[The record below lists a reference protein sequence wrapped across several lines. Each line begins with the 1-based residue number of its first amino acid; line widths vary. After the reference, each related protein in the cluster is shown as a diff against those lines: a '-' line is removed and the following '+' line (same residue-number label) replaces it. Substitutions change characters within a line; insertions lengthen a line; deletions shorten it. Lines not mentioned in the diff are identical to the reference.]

1 MSTILLL
8 YFVLGVFRHLVIGE
22 NSTSNETCLLPDC
35 YEDRFDIPG
44 GFEREEVPQMVTFT
58 FSGKITPT
66 VRSQINE
73 VFTTSITNS
82 NRCPVSITAFV
93 LGKGS
98 RSCDIH
104 KMFVRGH
111 EIAIQG
117 YNSTWPGSWTT
128 RQWRE
133 NTANYRS
140 TLSQG
145 GYVPEEELKG
155 MRAPRQ
161 QPGKDEQ
168 FKMLADAG
176 FLWDSTL
183 LGGPITLGVKTEWP
197 VTLTS
202 RIPPKFCKN
211 TGFCPEKL
219 YPGLWE
225 VPLLRLANTP
235 IPCSYL
241 DACVSRKD
249 NQLTST
255 SKIYKVLID
264 NFDRNYISNRA
275 PFQVNIRVESLNDNL
290 QKEALKDFLHTLS
303 GYEDVWILGIS
314 QVIAWMQNP
323 VDKHRALEFGA
334 WDCPDRDYKVEC
346 DSDYDSGS
354 SEDGEG
360 EGFAQFIDGN
370 TLLIVQ
376 YVLLSVTYILVV
388 VYDRYAHPRDK

>member
-8 YFVLGVFRHLVIGE
+8 YFVLGVSQHLVVGE
-22 NSTSNETCLLPDC
+22 NSACLLPDC
-35 YEDRFDIPG
+35 YEDRFSIPG
-44 GFEREEVPQMVTFT
+44 GFTKDDTPQIVTFT
-58 FSGKITPT
+58 FSGKITST

-73 VFTTSITNS
+73 VFTASITNP
-82 NRCPVSITAFV
+82 NRCPASITAFV

-133 NTANYRS
+133 NTANYQS
-140 TLSQG
+140 TLAQG

-155 MRAPRQ
+155 MRAPLQ

-183 LGGPITLGVKTEWP
+183 LGGPTNLEDKTEWP
-197 VTLTS
+197 VTLTNGV
-202 RIPPKFCKN
+202 PPEFCKN
-211 TGFCPEKL
+211 SGFCPEDS
-219 YPGLWE
+219 YPALWE
-225 VPLLRLANTP
+225 VPLLRLAHSP
-235 IPCSYL
+235 ISCSYL
-241 DACVSRKD
+241 DACVSHKD

-255 SKIYKVLID
+255 SKIYKVLYN
-264 NFDRNYISNRA
+264 NFMRNYRSNKA
-275 PFQVNIRVESLNDNL
+275 PFQVNIRIESLNDNL
-290 QKEALKDFLHTLS
+290 QKNALKDFIHTLS
-303 GYEDVWILGIS
+303 GFEDVWLLGVS
-314 QVIAWMQNP
+314 QVIAWMQSP

-360 EGFAQFIDGN
+360 GEGFAQFIDGK

-376 YVLLSVTYILVV
+376 YVLLSATYILVV
-388 VYDRYAHPRDK
+388 VYDRYAHPRHK